1 MTEWCSMSAL
11 LELRAAHEQSLEQ
24 LRCDLNS
31 ASKQEKQSLCSRHQE
46 EVDTLKRE
54 LGEKE
59 ARVTQLALQLQ
70 VAIEAVDEKRCGLG
84 VVECEV
90 ERLKEEGREMRER
103 ERAARREAT
112 QLKVHV
118 YTLTSCVMRSDRM
131 FVTGPGGEFE
141 V

>member
-1 MTEWCSMSAL
+1 MSEWSSMSAL

-24 LRCDLNS
+24 LRSDLNS
-31 ASKQEKQSLCSRHQE
+31 ASEQEKQSLCSRHQE

-54 LGEKE
+54 LGERE
-59 ARVTQLALQLQ
+59 ARVTQLASQLQ
-70 VAIEAVDEKRCGLG
+70 DAIAAVDEKRRGLG

-112 QLKVHV
+112 QLKV
-118 YTLTSCVMRSDRM
+118 YTLTSCVRRSNCM
-131 FVTGPGGEFE
+131 FVTGPGGEVE